1 MKPAIVIISMALAIV
16 STNYPPQV
24 AQADTKP
31 VKINIENIFEKTQ
44 NTFPDRTIERNQA
57 IANDKARQIALQA
70 KQIANTSK
78 VQPKAQKALTTPVL
92 SPNDAKMFIYLKES
106 GNNPNAVNKSSGACG
121 LAQALPCSKMNCSL
135 GDYACQDAW
144 ATNYMQNR
152 YGTWENA
159 KAFWERNRWW

>member
-1 MKPAIVIISMALAIV
+1 MALAIV

-57 IANDKARQIALQA
+57 IAADKVKALQ
-70 KQIANTSK
+70 QIANTK
-78 VQPKAQKALTTPVL
+78 KIQVQKATPVL
-92 SPNDAKMFIYLKES
+92 SPSDAKMFIYLKES

-159 KAFWERNRWW
+159 KAFWERNRYW